1 MTTESSTFLL
11 LHFSGKD
18 RAGLT
23 ADLAHVLAAHEVNL
37 LDIGQSI
44 VHEELALGILVTVP
58 ANKDLDALKATLRE
72 HAHELG
78 LEPGFSTVTADEVMH
93 WRGTQLRPR
102 WAITL
107 LAPTITA
114 QHLARVGAILAEHAY
129 NMLRMEPLT
138 SPSAQVAE
146 ASTSVADHPADHHKF
161 AVLAITASGEPERM
175 EALRKELRA
184 AGEELGFDVVLERDG
199 LFRRNRRLFVFDMD
213 STLIQGEV
221 IDELARLAGV
231 GEQVSAITA
240 SAMRGELDFDQSFT
254 RRLGLLAGLDAT
266 RAHGLIDQ
274 IPLMPGTER
283 LFATLRRLGV
293 KTAILSGGFTFFA
306 RHLQQRLGIDFVHA
320 NELQVHDGR
329 LTGQVVPPIVNGAR
343 KAALLTEIAEREG
356 FTQEQIVA
364 VGDGANDIPMLKLAG
379 MGVAYHAKPRVREM
393 ADHAISTVGL
403 DGLLYLLGLHDR
415 DLEPQP

>member
-44 VHEELALGILVTVP
+44 VHEELALSILVSVP

-78 LEPGFSTVTADEVMH
+78 LEPGISTVTAEEVLS
-93 WRGTQLRPR
+93 WRGPQLRPR
-102 WAITL
+102 WTITL
-107 LAPTITA
+107 FAPTIMA

-129 NMLRMEPLT
+129 NMLRIEPLT
-138 SPSAQVAE
+138 SPPAQVSE
-146 ASTSVADHPADHHKF
+146 VSTPVADPLKF
-161 AVLAITASGEPERM
+161 AVLAITASGEPDRM
-175 EALRKELRA
+175 EALRRELRA
-184 AGEELGFDVVLERDG
+184 AGENQGFDVVLERDG

-231 GEQVSAITA
+231 GDQVSAITA

-266 RAHGLIDQ
+266 QAHGLIDQ
-274 IPLMPGTER
+274 IPLMPGAER
-283 LFATLRRLGV
+283 LFATLHRLGA

-306 RHLQQRLGIDFVHA
+306 RHLQQRLGIDFIYA

-329 LTGQVVPPIVNGAR
+329 LTGKVVPPIVNGAR

-356 FTQEQIVA
+356 LTQEQIVA

-415 DLEPQP
+415 DLEPQL